1 MTSAECAGLME
12 SSEGPSLAISL
23 GQITGAVV
31 PPQHLHDGYEL
42 MTVERGEGVLHIGS
56 RPHVLRPG
64 MLGVVRAGTVHTAS
78 LVGSHIG
85 LRSGGVSGSVLRSLF
100 IASVDPKPEPP
111 GSEAI
116 DGFTLNDPDMYDAF
130 VAVHDACD
138 RDTPPDDAS
147 CRMAELLL
155 ELATRYPSPVAAA
168 AAGENGQRRGV
179 HEGITRAREYVR
191 AHLGERL
198 TLDVLAGIACLS
210 PFHFTRTFR
219 DAVGLTPHAYV
230 LHTRLARAQTL
241 LAAQLPVSEVAYGTG
256 FADQSHLTHAFRR
269 QFGCTPA
276 RYARG
281 ARQILLEGFPLAA

>member
-1 MTSAECAGLME
+1 MG
-12 SSEGPSLAISL
+12 GRK
-23 GQITGAVV
+23 GGA
-31 PPQHLHDGYEL
+31 
-42 MTVERGEGVLHIGS
+42 
-56 RPHVLRPG
+56 
-64 MLGVVRAGTVHTAS
+64 
-78 LVGSHIG
+78 
-85 LRSGGVSGSVLRSLF
+85 VLRSLF
-100 IASVDPKPEPP
+100 ISSVEAKPEPP
-111 GSEAI
+111 EHEAF

-130 VAVHDACD
+130 VTVHDACD

-147 CRMAELLL
+147 CQVAELLL
-155 ELATRYPSPVAAA
+155 ALTTRYPNPAAA
-168 AAGENGQRRGV
+168 AAIEAAGAQRRAV

-276 RYARG
+276 RYARA
-281 ARQILLEGFPLAA
+281 ARRIMLDGFPLAA